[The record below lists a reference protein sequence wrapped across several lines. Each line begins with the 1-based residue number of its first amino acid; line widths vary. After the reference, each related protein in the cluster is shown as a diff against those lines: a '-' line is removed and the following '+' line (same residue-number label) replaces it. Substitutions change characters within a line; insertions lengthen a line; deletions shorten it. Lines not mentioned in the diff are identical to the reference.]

1 MWAIAYVFDD
11 QAWEWHLLPLP
22 TSHLIPTKYQG
33 KLRDVVQGPEKDMEM
48 VSISLVCLKSSGC
61 LRVTQIKRTC
71 ISGRGDILSV

>member
-1 MWAIAYVFDD
+1 MALITTAHIPFDPN
-11 QAWEWHLLPLP
+11 Q
-22 TSHLIPTKYQG
+22 IPRETEM
-33 KLRDVVQGPEKDMEM
+33 LSRVQEKDMEM